1 MTHISVRHHVNIH
14 PKHVLPQW
22 KYIFWMYYKNT
33 LSLLH
38 TSYAMRKWKKK
49 NCFFF
54 LSTLEVPK
62 SDKFVVSTVRFNCQS
77 TFPASTMRL
86 IVKPLLSKF
95 YPDFTPK
102 SPPPSDSCIAY
113 LSISSNAIAH
123 NLCALRI
130 SKTQTPL
137 LKILPR
143 FHIYNRPADSCIT
156 CVCDIFKCNRA
167 IFMCFLSASRIWW
180 TQSPILKIYADYT
193 SDSHLMIQAP
203 PDLANII
210 WWKCLL
216 GALKKYKSRVPSTK
230 IHQIL
235 PLGVS
240 C

>member
-1 MTHISVRHHVNIH
+1 MCDITLTYIQNMYFLNGSTYFGCIIKILYLYYILHM
-14 PKHVLPQW
+14 QW
-22 KYIFWMYYKNT
+22 E
-33 LSLLH
+33 SE
-38 TSYAMRKWKKK
+38 KKK
-49 NCFFF
+49 IAFFF
-54 LSTLEVPK
+54 FRRLKCRKVINLLYQPYDLTVKVHFRRVQCDSLSNLYFQNFTQI
-62 SDKFVVSTVRFNCQS
+62 S
-77 TFPASTMRL
+77 
-86 IVKPLLSKF
+86 PLRA
-95 YPDFTPK
+95 
-102 SPPPSDSCIAY
+102 PPPSDSCIAY